1 MPIYEYRCETCG
13 YQFERM
19 QSFNTDP
26 LRECPRCQGPVRRV
40 IAPVG
45 IIFKGSGF
53 YITDNR
59 QLGSGN
65 SRKPKELPKPEKEAT
80 TTPSSDD

>member
-19 QSFNTDP
+19 QSFSADP
-26 LRECPRCQGPVRRV
+26 LRECPRCQGTVRRV

-45 IIFKGSGF
+45 VIFKGSGF

-65 SRKPKELPKPEKEAT
+65 SRKPKELPQPEKET
-80 TTPSSDD
+80 TTTSSTD

>member
-1 MPIYEYRCETCG
+1 MPIYEYRCESCG

-19 QSFNTDP
+19 QSFSAEP
-26 LRECPRCQGPVRRV
+26 LRECPRCQGTVHRV
-40 IAPVG
+40 ISPVG

-65 SRKPKELPKPEKEAT
+65 SRKPKKSREAEEKT
-80 TTPSSDD
+80 TVTSSDD

>member
-1 MPIYEYRCETCG
+1 MPIYEYRCESCG

-19 QSFNTDP
+19 QSFSAEP
-26 LRECPRCQGPVRRV
+26 LRECPRCQGTVHRV
-40 IAPVG
+40 ISPVG

-65 SRKPKELPKPEKEAT
+65 SRRPRKSRELEKETAK
-80 TTPSSDD
+80 PSSDD